1 MLADIL
7 NDTMHEVWP
16 RENAARH
23 AYMQVVPEITRPSYE
38 LYAWRWQGDI
48 VRYSR
53 VDLPANELVAG
64 EVGATMDRGITEA
77 LALLKPLTTSEALE
91 AGERRRGQG

>member
-1 MLADIL
+1 
-7 NDTMHEVWP
+7 
-16 RENAARH
+16 
-23 AYMQVVPEITRPSYE
+23 VVPEITRPSYE
-38 LYAWRWQGDI
+38 LYAWRWQGDV

-53 VDLPANELVAG
+53 VDLAPRDLVAG